1 MTGSRPNLLLLAPA
15 LLLLLA
21 AGGTPQQPGQSG
33 QPNRSDQLSQSDQ
46 GVPIPIRLPY
56 SRLLG
61 AASEPHNWL
70 SYSGGYNSQRYSTL
84 DHVNTSNVDELRPV
98 WLYQTRRLNPFE
110 TSPLVVDGIMYISEP
125 PTAVSAIDARTGR
138 RLWHW
143 RARLPENVRNIGFP
157 QVNRG
162 VALLEDTVFVGTL
175 DARLVALDARSGA
188 VRWQVDVADNAT
200 GHSITMAPLAL
211 DGKVIVGISGGE
223 AGIRGFVDAYDAG
236 TGERL
241 WRFWTI
247 PDAGEPGVET

>member
-188 VRWQVDVADNAT
+188 VRWQ
-200 GHSITMAPLAL
+200 
-211 DGKVIVGISGGE
+211 
-223 AGIRGFVDAYDAG
+223 
-236 TGERL
+236 
-241 WRFWTI
+241 
-247 PDAGEPGVET
+247 